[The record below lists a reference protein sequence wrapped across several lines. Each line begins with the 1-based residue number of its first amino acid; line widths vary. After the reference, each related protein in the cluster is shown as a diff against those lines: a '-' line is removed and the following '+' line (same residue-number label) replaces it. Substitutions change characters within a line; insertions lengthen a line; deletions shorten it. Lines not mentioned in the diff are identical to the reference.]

1 MIRRN
6 GKRGSCEP
14 CRKSKIKCDH
24 EFPICRR
31 CQYRGMTT
39 NCIYHPAPMTRP
51 ESRRH
56 RRHHDPQ
63 RLSQLIASPTA
74 RLGNRDSIT
83 EDIQVYQGGSVP
95 QASGIYEANSPSCS
109 PTILDICNTDIQQ
122 GSTLLKRLNNIS
134 ALTKLAE
141 RYIRSQSHMIPVPA
155 FLAQT
160 TIASLEEDPSI
171 EKMSTRD
178 QLARSILI
186 TGNTCRELE
195 LDVYTSPNTF
205 CKMFTGPALRWEAL
219 GLLFTWA
226 ALALLNSPADDSLAA
241 KLIAAHETN
250 KAGSVSAMVH
260 CSNLCISL
268 CKEYAPASEV
278 LLWLLHE
285 SLALT
290 LQFYGDCSH
299 QAWQRLSDLAT
310 EVLDPTL
317 VKLGARIP
325 FIFAQTRR
333 KIIAS
338 AYWID
343 KSLASLHGQVPRIT
357 CLPPGFETP
366 LDIDD
371 DELLLKGFDLLHSH
385 SSAWNQS
392 GYTCPATYIRARYI
406 LGAFRNELFQI
417 SLIASTANRLPKL
430 ENLSRSY
437 RAAWLEMPNKLH
449 YRDTDQ
455 VEAMPYMT
463 SFPQLLLFLD
473 YLQGE
478 YLIYKELGGT
488 IKSTRPQLL
497 WHCRRTLNIVI
508 SLFASPKMRAQTS
521 PLERIR
527 VGVLYGVPCAEYLIL
542 NLKEHSGENELK
554 DHLPSPLELIRNIS
568 ALVSSLNQEY
578 HADDQLKLSY
588 INTYRSLECALNDIL
603 NSRLIYTLGF
613 GSGTSSSTISPGFEI
628 SEGNNNIGSEL
639 IDWMDDLRWA
649 RRSNF

>member
-1 MIRRN
+1 M
-6 GKRGSCEP
+6 
-14 CRKSKIKCDH
+14 
-24 EFPICRR
+24 
-31 CQYRGMTT
+31 
-39 NCIYHPAPMTRP
+39 ARP
-51 ESRRH
+51 DSRRH
-56 RRHHDPQ
+56 RHHDPQ
-63 RLSQLIASPTA
+63 RLSQLIASPTV
-74 RLGNRDSIT
+74 RLGDRGSIT
-83 EDIQVYQGGSVP
+83 EDIQVYQGGLVP
-95 QASGIYEANSPSCS
+95 QASGIYRANSPPCS
-109 PTILDICNTDIQQ
+109 PTILDICNTDVQQ
-122 GSTLLKRLNNIS
+122 GSALLKCLNGIS
-134 ALTKLAE
+134 ALAKLAK
-141 RYIRSQSHMIPVPA
+141 RYIRLRSHMIPVPA

-160 TIASLEEDPSI
+160 AIASLEEDPSI

-178 QLARSILI
+178 RLAKSILI

-195 LDVYTSPNTF
+195 LEVYTSSNTF

-241 KLIAAHETN
+241 KLIAAHEAN
-250 KAGSVSAMVH
+250 KAGGVSTMVY

-285 SLALT
+285 SLTLT
-290 LQFYGDCSH
+290 LQFYGDCSKFAIYTHQAIIAALKASLHFYGKLIVLGH

-310 EVLDPTL
+310 EVLDPTI

-325 FIFAQTRR
+325 FIFTQTRR

-357 CLPPGFETP
+357 CLPQDFETP

-371 DELLLKGFDLLHSH
+371 DELLLKGFDLLHPH
-385 SSAWNQS
+385 SSDWNQS

-406 LGAFRNELFQI
+406 LGAFRDELFQL
-417 SLIASTANRLPKL
+417 SLIASTADRPPKL
-430 ENLSRSY
+430 EDLSRRY

-463 SFPQLLLFLD
+463 SFSQLLLFLD

-488 IKSTRPQLL
+488 IESTRPQLL
-497 WHCRRTLNIVI
+497 WHCKRTLNIVI

-542 NLKEHSGENELK
+542 TLKEHSGENELK

-568 ALVSSLNQEY
+568 AFISSLNQEY
-578 HADDQLKLSY
+578 HADDQLKLFY
-588 INTYRSLECALNDIL
+588 INTYRSLECAFNDIL
-603 NSRLIYTLGF
+603 NSKQIYTLGF
-613 GSGTSSSTISPGFEI
+613 SSGTSSSTISPGSEI
-628 SEGNNNIGSEL
+628 SKGNNNIGSEL
-639 IDWMDDLRWA
+639 IDWTDDLKWTG
-649 RRSNF
+649 RSHV